1 MDSSSSKVIL
11 SVLSGVLINCSC
23 WSEIPPLS
31 LSITPL
37 PSCVLLQT
45 LVSGD
50 WLMLLTSFK
59 GIPGAECHWENW
71 EVLQNVVLLVEYW
84 DLAVKRM
91 GLYLSPLKCVSELS
105 VSISRWFTVLESW
118 SWQLTWQTEIIFSSL
133 LFCFPSF
140 HAGKW
145 EDIKEKEGQVKRGSL
160 WGSFS

>member
-1 MDSSSSKVIL
+1 MGFSSITIFTAITEEDFFFFDHVDCSSSKVIL

-23 WSEIPPLS
+23 WSEIPALS

-71 EVLQNVVLLVEYW
+71 EVLQNVVLLVEY
-84 DLAVKRM
+84 
-91 GLYLSPLKCVSELS
+91 
-105 VSISRWFTVLESW
+105 
-118 SWQLTWQTEIIFSSL
+118 
-133 LFCFPSF
+133 
-140 HAGKW
+140 
-145 EDIKEKEGQVKRGSL
+145 
-160 WGSFS
+160 